1 MIPYTTCMSFNNRR
15 RKDWIICIPNR
26 NMATSIHSGVD
37 NLADNSM
44 SATELQLSVQVIFII

>member
-26 NMATSIHSGVD
+26 NMATIHSGVNIID
-37 NLADNSM
+37 DSSV
-44 SATELQLSVQVIFII
+44 SAKELPLIVQVNLLF